1 MFNNSPEGGLELTES
16 CCTPFYGFLHQKGQ
30 EDPLEKGVYPFQ
42 YSGLEKS
49 MNCIV
54 HAVTKSRT
62 RLSDFHFQ
70 FSHQNDTDLIGPE
83 KVYIAQTT
91 REFPV

>member
-1 MFNNSPEGGLELTES
+1 
-16 CCTPFYGFLHQKGQ
+16 
-30 EDPLEKGVYPFQ
+30 
-42 YSGLEKS
+42 

-54 HAVTKSRT
+54 HVVTKSRT

>member
-1 MFNNSPEGGLELTES
+1 MVQLVKIPPAMWETWVPSLAW
-16 CCTPFYGFLHQKGQ
+16 K
-30 EDPLEKGVYPFQ
+30 DPLEKGVYPFQ

-54 HAVTKSRT
+54 HVVTKSRT